1 MVVVRIVGMKVA
13 VVRIG
18 KRKTTFMNIN
28 NLSEKAKA
36 VILKARMNVI
46 CNVGNGGKVILYD
59 KQPNSSSVRK

>member
-1 MVVVRIVGMKVA
+1 MVVRIVGMEVA

-18 KRKTTFMNIN
+18 KRKTFMNIN